1 MHLKIGTTLQGGEFK
16 IEKVLGQGGFGI
28 TYLAHQH
35 SLNRSVAVKEFFMSD
50 YCQRSHDDGCTV
62 SVPTIANREQVEK
75 SKQRFLREAQFTARL
90 IHPHIVTIYCIFE
103 ENGTIYYVME
113 FLCGGSLFALAN
125 GAPLSESKAVDYTR
139 QIASALSL
147 MHSHEQTHLDV
158 KPGNIM
164 LRDDKSAVLID
175 FGLTKQ
181 FEDGHQLTSTH
192 IAFTPNYAPLEQHKG
207 VKEFLPTID
216 VYALGAT
223 LYFLL
228 TGKNPPMAD
237 EVFNDGLPDLPSNVS
252 SCTRRAVE
260 MAMQPK
266 SKDRPQSMKAFIDML
281 PSSAT
286 SEQTTPF
293 APQAPKTQVRPN
305 LDISKVDVSKLKKSH
320 SYNQKP
326 QYNDEAKTALISDK
340 KPSIRKKSQNKLMM
354 IIGAIVLV
362 VIVTLLLNLQNFK
375 SNNSSLLS
383 EADVTEETGT
393 SSEVLTFT
401 VGDVLFNMVK
411 VKGGTFTMGATV
423 EQGHDAEDIE
433 KPAHQVT
440 LSDYMIGQTE
450 VTQELW
456 RAVMGSNPSS
466 YKGDKLPVEC
476 VSWVDCQEFIKK
488 LNERT
493 ELNFRL
499 PTEAEWEYAARGGN
513 KSKGYKY
520 SGSNDIGS
528 VAWYEETTNESGTKL
543 VATKAPNEL
552 GLYDMSGNVWE
563 WCCDWYGCYSS
574 SPQTDPRGPSF
585 GSYRVGRGGGWKE
598 SAQLCRV
605 SFRGGFSSNRR
616 INLIGL
622 RLVLK
627 EGEEPYTPEE
637 PEFANKTIAVN
648 GVSFDMVAVEGGT
661 FTMGATAEQG
671 LDADFDEM
679 TTHQVTLSDYMIGK
693 TEVTQE
699 LWQAVM
705 GSNLSCF
712 ESDKFPVECVSW
724 HECQEFISK
733 LNSLTGLKFRLPTEA
748 EWEYAARGG
757 NKSKGYKYSGSND
770 IASVAWFSGN
780 SSSRTHNVATKAPNE
795 LGLYDMSGN
804 VYEWCSDRY
813 GIYSRESQTN
823 PKGPSSGSFR
833 VVRGGSWNNKNARS
847 YRVSRRDRNRPD
859 SRSRYLGLR
868 LAL

>member
-16 IEKVLGQGGFGI
+16 IEKVLGQGGYGI

-164 LRDDKSAVLID
+164 LRDDKNAVLID

-192 IAFTPNYAPLEQHKG
+192 MAFTPNYAPLEQHKG

-286 SEQTTPF
+286 SEQTTPS

-383 EADVTEETGT
+383 EADVTEETET
-393 SSEVLTFT
+393 ISEV
-401 VGDVLFNMVK
+401 
-411 VKGGTFTMGATV
+411 KGETNV
-423 EQGHDAEDIE
+423 IEDCLNYCMTTYVIGE
-433 KPAHQVT
+433 SMSKYVT
-440 LSDYMIGQTE
+440 NLEECNINNVYSVPNSDNDEINITLLSDLPYFNYNANNTKAINANSKLKE
-450 VTQELW
+450 IEFWFKELDGYD
-456 RAVMGSNPSS
+456 AFEISEKIDNQVADILES
-466 YKGDKLPVEC
+466 KG
-476 VSWVDCQEFIKK
+476 FKK
-488 LNERT
+488 G
-493 ELNFRL
+493 
-499 PTEAEWEYAARGGN
+499 EAECYRDVFVKDDVRIMTALTHDC
-513 KSKGYKY
+513 GY
-520 SGSNDIGS
+520 
-528 VAWYEETTNESGTKL
+528 
-543 VATKAPNEL
+543 
-552 GLYDMSGNVWE
+552 
-563 WCCDWYGCYSS
+563 
-574 SPQTDPRGPSF
+574 
-585 GSYRVGRGGGWKE
+585 
-598 SAQLCRV
+598 
-605 SFRGGFSSNRR
+605 
-616 INLIGL
+616 
-622 RLVLK
+622 
-627 EGEEPYTPEE
+627 
-637 PEFANKTIAVN
+637 TI
-648 GVSFDMVAVEGGT
+648 T
-661 FTMGATAEQG
+661 
-671 LDADFDEM
+671 
-679 TTHQVTLSDYMIGK
+679 
-693 TEVTQE
+693 
-699 LWQAVM
+699 
-705 GSNLSCF
+705 
-712 ESDKFPVECVSW
+712 
-724 HECQEFISK
+724 ISK
-733 LNSLTGLKFRLPTEA
+733 KE
-748 EWEYAARGG
+748 
-757 NKSKGYKYSGSND
+757 
-770 IASVAWFSGN
+770 I
-780 SSSRTHNVATKAPNE
+780 
-795 LGLYDMSGN
+795 
-804 VYEWCSDRY
+804 
-813 GIYSRESQTN
+813 
-823 PKGPSSGSFR
+823 
-833 VVRGGSWNNKNARS
+833 
-847 YRVSRRDRNRPD
+847 
-859 SRSRYLGLR
+859 
-868 LAL
+868 